1 MKIHDDSNQS
11 NAEIEESEEQKD
23 YRYIKK
29 VEELG
34 LLLKETNELK
44 EKHINQIKYIRADLE
59 NLQKN
64 IERRID
70 EKVTKE
76 KQVLIIQILV
86 VAEEIN
92 LIVEETKKRGKSNV
106 LGSLEMIKKK
116 IWNILNNEGLSPIDS
131 IGHPFNPNL
140 HEAIIEIETSDYP
153 PGTVLEEVRK
163 GYLFRGK
170 LLKPSVVKVAS
181 IPRSNTLESR
191 SK

>member
-23 YRYIKK
+23 YKYIKK

-44 EKHINQIKYIRADLE
+44 EKYINQIKYIRADLE

-92 LIVEETKKRGKSNV
+92 LIVEEAKKRGKSNV

>member
-1 MKIHDDSNQS
+1 M
-11 NAEIEESEEQKD
+11 
-23 YRYIKK
+23 
-29 VEELG
+29 
-34 LLLKETNELK
+34 
-44 EKHINQIKYIRADLE
+44 ADLE

-76 KQVLIIQILV
+76 KQVLLIQILV

-92 LIVEETKKRGKSNV
+92 LIAEEAKKRDKNSI

-116 IWNILNNEGLSPIDS
+116 IWDILDNEGLCPIDS
-131 IGHPFNPNL
+131 IGHHFNPNL
-140 HEAIIEIETSDYP
+140 HEAIVEIETSDFP

-181 IPRSNTLESR
+181 IPRSNDSEEK

>member
-23 YRYIKK
+23 YKYIKK
-29 VEELG
+29 IDELE

-44 EKHINQIKYIRADLE
+44 EKYINQIKYIRADLE

-92 LIVEETKKRGKSNV
+92 LIVEEAKKRGKSNV

-140 HEAIIEIETSDYP
+140 HEAVIEIETPDYP

-181 IPRSNTLESR
+181 IPRSNTLENR